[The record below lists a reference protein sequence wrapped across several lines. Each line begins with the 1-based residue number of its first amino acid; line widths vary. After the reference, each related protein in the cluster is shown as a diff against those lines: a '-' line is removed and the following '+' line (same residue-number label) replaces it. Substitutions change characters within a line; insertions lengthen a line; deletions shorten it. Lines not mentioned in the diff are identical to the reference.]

1 LQKDHRR
8 LYRLLESPTSG
19 PPKRLSGHSRLI
31 LITIAGV
38 LAATLVSACGDSQ
51 GKTPG
56 TTTPTEAVSPTP
68 ADMSVPGASPTA
80 PPEQE
85 LLEQMVLQT
94 EDLPAGLSQVSAV
107 ASPNEDAA
115 QAAANPEKE
124 LARLESWGRL
134 FGYDVVFL
142 PGPDSSPDLTVMG
155 VNSTA
160 SIYVTPEG
168 ASASFADDVQAARS
182 QDWTASYPDLINLN
196 VQEIKRP
203 QLADEVFW
211 IRITGHQKKAKGPLS
226 IEDFVALRRSRV
238 RGFLRVTSL
247 LPASAKPDA
256 SLKRTA
262 DLAARQV
269 ERINMGLV
277 ES

>member
-1 LQKDHRR
+1 M
-8 LYRLLESPTSG
+8 SG
-19 PPKRLSGHSRLI
+19 LPKEAIWHSGFLF
-31 LITIAGV
+31 IAASAV
-38 LAATLVSACGDSQ
+38 LAAALVSACGHGQDEA
-51 GKTPG
+51 G
-56 TTTPTEAVSPTP
+56 TTTPIEAASPAP
-68 ADMSVPGASPTA
+68 ADMSEPGASPTP
-80 PPEQE
+80 PPELE

-94 EDLPAGLSQVSAV
+94 EDLPAGLSQVSALT
-107 ASPNEDAA
+107 SPNEDAA
-115 QAAANPEKE
+115 QAAANPEEE

-134 FGYDVVFL
+134 FGYDVVFV

-168 ASASFADDVQAARS
+168 ASASLADDVQAARS
-182 QDWTASYPDLINLN
+182 QDWAASYPELIDLD

-211 IRITGHQKKAKGPLS
+211 IRITGHEEEAKGPLS
-226 IEDFVALRRSRV
+226 IEDFVVLRRSRV

-247 LPASAKPDA
+247 FPASASSDA
-256 SLKRTA
+256 FLEETA

-269 ERINMGLV
+269 ERIDMGLA